1 MRRTTG
7 ATSGLIITVLGI
19 WGALI
24 PFIGPW
30 FSFAFS
36 PDKAWH
42 WTAGRLWLNII
53 PGAVAALGGLM
64 LMGSVRRGSAGLGGW
79 LALCAGIW
87 FVCGPTVSQLW
98 NHGVPQTG
106 APLGGRFLRTMEEL
120 AFYQG
125 IGVAIAALAGI
136 AMGRLVP
143 YRAAAP
149 AGEDDLEGDRRRG
162 RGALDR
168 RDTTDDDIAAES
180 GARGARR
187 AP

>member
-19 WGALI
+19 WGAVI
-24 PFIGPW
+24 PFVGPW

-36 PDKAWH
+36 PDDALH
-42 WTAGRLWLNII
+42 WSAGRLWLSII
-53 PGAVAALGGLM
+53 PGVVAAIGGLM
-64 LMGSVRRGSAGLGGW
+64 LMGSGRRGSAGLGGW

-98 NHGVPQTG
+98 NDGVPQTG
-106 APLGGRFLRTMEEL
+106 VPLGGEFIRAMEEL
-120 AFYQG
+120 AFFQG
-125 IGVAIAALAGI
+125 IGVAIASLAGI

-149 AGEDDLEGDRRRG
+149 DVEDDLEGDRRRG
-162 RGALDR
+162 RGTLGR
-168 RDTTDDDIAAES
+168 RDTTDDDIATES